1 MHGTIRVLLTIG
13 VTCLLAG
20 CPRPSLTPTSG
31 EQAPRPVLPADL
43 RGAVLYDVNPR
54 DSRVDVLVYRAGP
67 LARLGHNHVMTVRQ
81 LAGRAWLNPDMAK
94 SGFNLSFPVAALMVD
109 DPAARR
115 AAGDEFPPEIPMT
128 DREGTRSNMLRP
140 EVLDG
145 GRYPEVRL
153 QAVQGGTVSPVAR
166 LMVRVTLKG
175 VSRDVPVTA
184 SIGVAGTSLTAAG
197 EFDILQSDFGIQPFS
212 VGLGALQ
219 VRDRLR
225 VRFKVSADQVR
236 THSSGLP

>member
-1 MHGTIRVLLTIG
+1 
-13 VTCLLAG
+13 
-20 CPRPSLTPTSG
+20 
-31 EQAPRPVLPADL
+31 
-43 RGAVLYDVNPR
+43 
-54 DSRVDVLVYRAGP
+54 
-67 LARLGHNHVMTVRQ
+67 
-81 LAGRAWLNPDMAK
+81 
-94 SGFNLSFPVAALMVD
+94 
-109 DPAARR
+109 
-115 AAGDEFPPEIPMT
+115 MT

-219 VRDRLR
+219 VRDRLQ
-225 VRFKVSADQVR
+225 VRFKVSADQVQ